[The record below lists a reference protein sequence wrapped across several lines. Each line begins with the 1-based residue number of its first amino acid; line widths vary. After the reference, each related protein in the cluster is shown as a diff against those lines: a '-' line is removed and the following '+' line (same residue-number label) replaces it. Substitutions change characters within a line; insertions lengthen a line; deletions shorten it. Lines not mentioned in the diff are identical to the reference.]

1 MIATFVESYT
11 NVLDKKLNNL
21 RKHYKV
27 EVLGFGVNRLAYAM
41 VDVTEMDT
49 WDPDLGEEPY
59 GLPDDPN
66 ALTLD
71 GPPALPFD

>member
-1 MIATFVESYT
+1 MIVTFVESYT
-11 NVLDKKLNNL
+11 DTLDKKLNNL

-49 WDPDLGEEPY
+49 WDPDEGEEPY
-59 GLPDDPN
+59 GLPENSND
-66 ALTLD
+66 LTLD
-71 GPPALPFD
+71 GPPPVPFD